1 MSFHGDTYA
10 SPSHEAVMKTSL
22 SHEES
27 KGAGDGGPEPE
38 EIRLDAGCS
47 DKEGKCTLIRCT
59 VIWRGS
65 LKLHTSETPRATEE
79 TKVVNIRPRD

>member
-1 MSFHGDTYA
+1 MSFHRDTYA

-27 KGAGDGGPEPE
+27 EGAGGGGPEPE

-47 DKEGKCTLIRCT
+47 DKEGKCTST
-59 VIWRGS
+59 VQVYSHLEG
-65 LKLHTSETPRATEE
+65 EP
-79 TKVVNIRPRD
+79 